1 MRNEIINYES
11 IISWESGEPIVVYRE
26 MLTKEV
32 ISDLS
37 IAALSLPYRRTDKEI
52 VLGQN
57 IEFEGKSNAEVM
69 HILLARKAAS
79 GSIEAIK
86 MLQDRILGKP
96 LHQIKSFKITETY
109 ADYLERL
116 TIQENEKM
124 QEANVNVF

>member
-1 MRNEIINYES
+1 MENAVINYES
-11 IISWESGEPIVVYRE
+11 IIDWGSGEPIVVYRE

-96 LHQIKSFKITETY
+96 MQQIKSLKITETY
-109 ADYLERL
+109 TEYLERI
-116 TIQENEKM
+116 TKEEDEF
-124 QEANVNVF
+124 QEAKVNVL